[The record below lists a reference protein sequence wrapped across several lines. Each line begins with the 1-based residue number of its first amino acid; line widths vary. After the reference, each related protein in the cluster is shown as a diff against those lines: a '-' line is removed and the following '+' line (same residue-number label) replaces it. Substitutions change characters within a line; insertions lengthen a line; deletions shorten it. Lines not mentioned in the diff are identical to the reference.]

1 MGASLVCSSICISYS
16 SIKLA
21 LLVFSN
27 SLNIVVLITKLR
39 IKEMVIHLQKGFGTE
54 GIQTF
59 DRMTLKTR
67 VIYSA

>member
-1 MGASLVCSSICISYS
+1 MDAFLVGSSICISYS

-27 SLNIVVLITKLR
+27 SLNILVLITKLR
-39 IKEMVIHLQKGFGTE
+39 IKEMVIRLQKGFGTE

-67 VIYSA
+67 VIYWA